1 MFRSMVCKTTSI
13 SRRPAA
19 AFTLPE
25 ILVSAALGG
34 LVLLVVAMV
43 SIYSG
48 RSFVAIANYVGMDQV
63 SQLALDK
70 MSREIR
76 QAHRLIEFSPT
87 SLTFEDGNKQ
97 QFTFNYDPEARTLV
111 RTGGETTNVYLTDCD
126 SLEFSNFQRT
136 TISNTFDAYEPAY
149 VTNTRL
155 IQVTWTCSRTILGAK
170 VNTESV
176 QSTKVVLRNN

>member
-1 MFRSMVCKTTSI
+1 MVCKTTSI
-13 SRRPAA
+13 NRRPAA

-25 ILVSAALGG
+25 ILVSSALGV
-34 LVLLVVAMV
+34 LVLLAVGVLSV
-43 SIYSG
+43 YSG

-76 QAHRLIEFSPT
+76 QAHRLLEFSST
-87 SLTFEDGNKQ
+87 SLTFEDGDKQ
-97 QFTFNYDPEARTLV
+97 QFTFNYDPQARTLV
-111 RTGGETTNVYLTDCD
+111 RTSGETTNVYLTDCD
-126 SLEFSNFQRT
+126 SLEFSKFQRT

-155 IQVTWTCSRTILGAK
+155 IQVTWTCSRTNFGSK
-170 VNTESV
+170 MNTESV
-176 QSTKVVLRNN
+176 QSAKVVLRNN

>member
-1 MFRSMVCKTTSI
+1 MDCKITSTN
-13 SRRPAA
+13 RRPTA

-25 ILVSAALGG
+25 ILVSSALG
-34 LVLLVVAMV
+34 LIVLLVVGALSV
-43 SIYSG
+43 YSG
-48 RSFVAIANYVGMDQV
+48 RSFVAIANYVGLDQD

-76 QAHRLIEFSPT
+76 QAHRLVEFS
-87 SLTFEDGNKQ
+87 SSRLTFEAGDKQ
-97 QFTFNYDPEARTLV
+97 QFTFSYDPNARTLV
-111 RTGGETTNVYLTDCD
+111 RTSGEATNVYLTDCD
-126 SLEFSNFQRT
+126 SLEFAKYQRT

-170 VNTESV
+170 MVTDSV
-176 QSTKVVLRNN
+176 QSTKVVLRNNEAL

>member
-1 MFRSMVCKTTSI
+1 MVCKTTSI
-13 SRRPAA
+13 NRRPAA

-25 ILVSAALGG
+25 ILVSSALGM
-34 LVLLVVAMV
+34 LVLMAVGVLSV
-43 SIYSG
+43 YSS

-76 QAHRLIEFSPT
+76 QARRLVEFSPT
-87 SLTFEDGNKQ
+87 SLTFEAANNQ
-97 QFTFNYDPEARTLV
+97 RFTISYDPDARTLV
-111 RTGGETTNVYLTDCD
+111 RTGGATTNVYLTDCD
-126 SLEFSNFQRT
+126 SLEFANYQRT

-155 IQVTWTCSRTILGAK
+155 IQVTWTCSRRILGKK